1 MSASGLVQIDGLT
14 PIKKED
20 RKQSKVM
27 LLFPPEWVPTAPYLA
42 LPMLTAVLREAGH
55 TVVQRDINIEM
66 YDHFF
71 SMEFLILVKGRL
83 GMHLKPLQDKEKAGT
98 LTDQEASQKAV
109 LEDAYAVDVFD
120 LAERAE
126 DAKLVVRGERFY
138 DAEKLERALNTFR
151 EAMQYISAAY
161 YPASLVFY
169 PMESNLGY
177 RPGVSQEVFA
187 CLDDERVN
195 VYRDIC
201 NQLVLPSVSKEKP
214 AVIGISIGTQMQ
226 LMAGL
231 TFCKMIKESFP
242 HIKVII
248 GGNVVTRLQ
257 EEWAHHERF
266 FTEVFDAAILYEGE
280 HALLWYLEAVN
291 GQRAMEQVP
300 NLMYRDADGVKQSK
314 EVYTEKTTALPLP
327 DFDGF
332 PLDRY
337 FVPERIIPYLATRG
351 CYWGRC
357 TFCDHGQGYFDQYR
371 GMSAQH
377 VVEQVTAL
385 RDKYNCRHFLF
396 SDESYP
402 PALFKKVSQLLVDR
416 NVGIKWTT
424 LIRFEETL
432 QDQAIWDLA
441 AKAGCCTLYYGME
454 SANERVLNLM
464 DKHARKSVIQN
475 NLHQAAKAG
484 IWNHVMAFY
493 GFPGETRDEALETRQ
508 FVIDNQPVIHSV
520 ELFYFVA
527 YRHTPMVRNPDKF
540 GITIHKQEEYDLP
553 LDYYYT
559 LNEPVGISCLD
570 AMQLCEEFY
579 QRLSALGGAV
589 NSEYVSYILK
599 FGTNRLPQIY
609 VADEGRRGEDGRRSQ
624 VSSPG
629 RWPWPR
635 GREKDGET
643 TLSRVVSRRRVVR
656 IAENAISRRSRSGV
670 SLRRTARV
678 RLSRHPPCGLVT

>member
-1 MSASGLVQIDGLT
+1 
-14 PIKKED
+14 
-20 RKQSKVM
+20 
-27 LLFPPEWVPTAPYLA
+27 
-42 LPMLTAVLREAGH
+42 
-55 TVVQRDINIEM
+55 
-66 YDHFF
+66 
-71 SMEFLILVKGRL
+71 
-83 GMHLKPLQDKEKAGT
+83 
-98 LTDQEASQKAV
+98 V
-109 LEDAYAVDVFD
+109 LEEAYAVDVFD

-177 RPGVSQEVFA
+177 RPGVSKEVFA
-187 CLDDERVN
+187 CLDDEQVN

-214 AVIGISIGTQMQ
+214 TVIGISIGTQMQ

-242 HIKVII
+242 DIHVVV

-257 EEWAHHERF
+257 EEWAKHERF

-280 HALLWYLEAVN
+280 HALLWYIEAVN
-291 GQRAMEQVP
+291 GQRSMESVP
-300 NLMYRDADGVKQSK
+300 NLMYYASGAVQQSK
-314 EVYTEKTTALPLP
+314 EVYTEKTAALPLP
-327 DFDGF
+327 DFDGL
-332 PLDRY
+332 PLDHY

-371 GMSAQH
+371 GMTAQH

-385 RDKYNCRHFLF
+385 RDKYQCRHFLF

-432 QDQAIWDLA
+432 QDQAVWDLA

-464 DKHARKSVIQN
+464 DKHAKKSVIQN

-508 FVIDNQPVIHSV
+508 FVIENQPVIHSV

-579 QRLSALGGAV
+579 K
-589 NSEYVSYILK
+589 ND
-599 FGTNRLPQIY
+599 F
-609 VADEGRRGEDGRRSQ
+609 
-624 VSSPG
+624 SPG
-629 RWPWPR
+629 R
-635 GREKDGET
+635 
-643 TLSRVVSRRRVVR
+643 
-656 IAENAISRRSRSGV
+656 
-670 SLRRTARV
+670 
-678 RLSRHPPCGLVT
+678 CG

>member
-1 MSASGLVQIDGLT
+1 MSASGLVQIDALV
-14 PIKKED
+14 PIKKEE

-42 LPMLTAVLREAGH
+42 LPSLTAILREAGH
-55 TVVQRDINIEM
+55 KVVQRDINIEM

-71 SMEFLILVKGRL
+71 TMEFLIWVKARL
-83 GMHLKPLQDKEKAGT
+83 GMQLKPLQDKEKAGT
-98 LTDQEASQKAV
+98 ITEREADQKAAV
-109 LEDAYAVDVFD
+109 EQAYAVDVFD

-126 DAKLVVRGERFY
+126 DAKLIVRGERFY
-138 DAEKLERALNTFR
+138 QAEKLEGALNCFR
-151 EAMQYISAAY
+151 EVMAYISVAY
-161 YPASLVFY
+161 YPASIVFY

-177 RPGVSQEVFA
+177 RPGVSKEVFA
-187 CLDDERVN
+187 CLDDEQVN

-201 NQLVLPSVSKEKP
+201 NQLVMPAVAKEKP
-214 AVIGISIGTQMQ
+214 DVVGVSIGTQMQ
-226 LMAGL
+226 LLAGL
-231 TFCKMIKESFP
+231 TFCKMIKETFP
-242 HIKVII
+242 HIHVVV
-248 GGNVVTRLQ
+248 GGNVITRLQ
-257 EEWAHHERF
+257 EELPNQERF
-266 FTEVFDAAILYEGE
+266 FQEIFDSAILYEGE
-280 HALLWYLEAVN
+280 HALLWLVEALN
-291 GQRAMEQVP
+291 GERPISSVP
-300 NLMYRDADGVKQSK
+300 NLMYRDGSGVHRSP

-327 DFDGF
+327 DFEGL
-332 PLDRY
+332 PLEKY
-337 FVPERIIPYLATRG
+337 FVPELIIPYLATRG

-371 GMSAQH
+371 GVPAQQ
-377 VVEQVTAL
+377 VVEQIKTL
-385 RDKYNCRHFLF
+385 RDKYDCRHFLF

-402 PALFKKVSQLLVDR
+402 PALFKKVSQLLVDQ

-432 QDQAIWDLA
+432 QDQEIWDLA

-464 DKHARKSVIQN
+464 DKHAKKSVIQN

-527 YRHTPMVRNPDKF
+527 YRHTPMVRNPEKF
-540 GITIHKQEEYDLP
+540 GITIHKQEDYDLP

-559 LNEPVGISCLD
+559 LNDPSTLSCLD

-579 QRLSALGGAV
+579 KNDFQPWAVRV
-589 NSEYVSYILK
+589 NSREHVFLYISK
-599 FGTNRLPQIY
+599 YGTNQLPQIY
-609 VADEGRRGEDGRRSQ
+609 AQQTQAVG
-624 VSSPG
+624 SP
-629 RWPWPR
+629 
-635 GREKDGET
+635 E
-643 TLSRVVSRRRVVR
+643 
-656 IAENAISRRSRSGV
+656 GV
-670 SLRRTARV
+670 S
-678 RLSRHPPCGLVT
+678 GLVTWPVAQSEGAEVMSRVTSHDVG

>member
-1 MSASGLVQIDGLT
+1 MSSSGLVQIDGLA

-42 LPMLTAVLREAGH
+42 LPSLTAVLRQAGH
-55 TVVQRDINIEM
+55 QVIQRDVNIEM

-71 SMEFLILVKGRL
+71 TLEFLIWVKARL
-83 GMHLKPLQDKEKAGT
+83 GMQLRALQDREKAGA
-98 LTDQEASQKAV
+98 LTERESDQKAV
-109 LEDAYAVDVFD
+109 VEQAYGVDAFD

-126 DAKLVVRGERFY
+126 DAKLIVRGERFY
-138 DAEKLERALNTFR
+138 QADQLEGALNCFR
-151 EAMQYISAAY
+151 EAMEYISAAY

-177 RPGVSQEVFA
+177 RPGVSKEVFA
-187 CLDDERVN
+187 CLDDEQVN

-201 NQLVLPSVSKEKP
+201 NQLVLPSVSKEQP
-214 AVIGISIGTQMQ
+214 DVVGVSIGTQMQ
-226 LMAGL
+226 LLAGL
-231 TFCKMIKESFP
+231 TFCRMIKETFP
-242 HIKVII
+242 HIKVVV
-248 GGNVVTRLQ
+248 GGNVITRLQ
-257 EEWAHHERF
+257 EELPKHEWF
-266 FTEVFDAAILYEGE
+266 FSEVFDAAILYEGE
-280 HALLWYLEAVN
+280 HALLWYVEALN
-291 GQRAMEQVP
+291 GQRATESVP
-300 NLMYRDADGVKQSK
+300 NLIHRGADGVQQSK
-314 EVYTEKTTALPLP
+314 DVYTEKTTALPLP

-371 GMSAQH
+371 GMSAQLA
-377 VVEQVTAL
+377 VEQVKAL
-385 RDKYNCRHFLF
+385 RDKYHCHHFLF

-402 PALFKKVSQLLVDR
+402 PALFKKVSQLLVDQD
-416 NVGIKWTT
+416 VGIKWTT
-424 LIRFEETL
+424 LIRFEESL
-432 QDQAIWDLA
+432 QDPAVWELA

-464 DKHARKSVIQN
+464 DKHAKASVIRN

-493 GFPGETRDEALETRQ
+493 GFPSETRDEAMDTRQ
-508 FVIDNQPVIHSV
+508 FLLDNQPVIHST

-527 YRHTPMVRNPDKF
+527 YRHTPMVRHPEKF

-553 LDYYYT
+553 LDFYYT
-559 LNEPVGISCLD
+559 LNEPGGISCLD

-579 QRLSALGGAV
+579 RNDFQPWAV
-589 NSEYVSYILK
+589 RVNAREHVFLYISK
-599 FGTNRLPQIY
+599 FGTNKLPQIY
-609 VADEGRRGEDGRRSQ
+609 AKQPAAVGAAEGVSGLVTWPVAMSVGEDGKE
-624 VSSPG
+624 G
-629 RWPWPR
+629 M
-635 GREKDGET
+635 G
-643 TLSRVVSRRRVVR
+643 RVVSH
-656 IAENAISRRSRSGV
+656 GV
-670 SLRRTARV
+670 GEA
-678 RLSRHPPCGLVT
+678 

>member
-1 MSASGLVQIDGLT
+1 MSELLQIEPKAQQKNGA
-14 PIKKED
+14 
-20 RKQSKVM
+20 RKTSKVM

-42 LPMLTAVLREAGH
+42 LPSLTAVLRGAGH
-55 TVVQRDINIEM
+55 VVVQRDVNIEM

-71 SMEFLILVKGRL
+71 TTEFLVWIRARQTMQLRS
-83 GMHLKPLQDKEKAGT
+83 LQMKEKRGE
-98 LTDQEASQKAV
+98 LTEPEASQLAL
-109 LEDAYAVDVFD
+109 LEQVMTIDVFD
-120 LAERAE
+120 LAARAE
-126 DAKLVVRGERFY
+126 DAKHVVRGERFY
-138 DAEKLERALNTFR
+138 EADKLEVALNTFR
-151 EAMQYISAAY
+151 EAMQFISAAY

-177 RPGVSQEVFA
+177 RPGVSKELLV
-187 CLDDERVN
+187 CLDDEQVN

-201 NQLVLPSVSKEKP
+201 NQLVLPSVAKERP
-214 AVIGISIGTQMQ
+214 DVVGLSIGTQMQ
-226 LMAGL
+226 LIAGL
-231 TFCKMIKESFP
+231 TFCKMIKETFP
-242 HIKVII
+242 NVHVVV
-248 GGNVVTRLQ
+248 GGNVITRLQ
-257 EEWAHHERF
+257 EELPKHERF
-266 FTEVFDAAILYEGE
+266 FKDVFDTAILYEGE
-280 HALLWYLEAVN
+280 HALLWLIDALN
-291 GQRAMEQVP
+291 GQREMASVP
-300 NLMYRDADGVKQSK
+300 NLMYRTADGVEQNK
-314 EVYTEKTTALPLP
+314 EIYTEKMTALPIP

-332 PLDRY
+332 PLDHY

-371 GMSAQH
+371 GMTAQH
-377 VVEQVTAL
+377 VVDQVKAL
-385 RDKYNCRHFLF
+385 RDKYQCRHFLF

-402 PALFKKVSQLLVDR
+402 PALFKKVSQLLVDQD
-416 NVGIKWTT
+416 VGIKWTT

-464 DKHARKSVIQN
+464 DKHAKKSVIQN

-493 GFPGETRDEALETRQ
+493 GFPGETREEALETRQ
-508 FVIDNQPVIHSV
+508 FVLDNQPVIHSV

-527 YRHTPMVRNPDKF
+527 YRHTPMVRSPEKF

-579 QRLSALGGAV
+579 QNDFQPWAV
-589 NSEYVSYILK
+589 RVNAREHVFLYISK

-609 VADEGRRGEDGRRSQ
+609 AQRQTVGVSDSVSGLVTWPVAMNEGEDGKE
-624 VSSPG
+624 G
-629 RWPWPR
+629 M
-635 GREKDGET
+635 
-643 TLSRVVSRRRVVR
+643 SRVVSH
-656 IAENAISRRSRSGV
+656 GV
-670 SLRRTARV
+670 
-678 RLSRHPPCGLVT
+678 G

>member
-1 MSASGLVQIDGLT
+1 MSELLQIDGLS
-14 PIKKED
+14 PLKNGA
-20 RKQSKVM
+20 RKASKVM

-42 LPMLTAVLREAGH
+42 LPSLTAVLREAGH
-55 TVVQRDINIEM
+55 TVIQRDVNIEM

-71 SMEFLILVKGRL
+71 TTEFLVWIRARQTMQLRS
-83 GMHLKPLQDKEKAGT
+83 LQMKEKRGE
-98 LTDQEASQKAV
+98 LTDQEASQLAV
-109 LEDAYAVDVFD
+109 LEQVMTIDVFD
-120 LAERAE
+120 LAARAE
-126 DAKLVVRGERFY
+126 EAKVIVRGEQFY
-138 DAEKLERALNTFR
+138 EADKLEVALNTFR
-151 EAMQYISAAY
+151 EAMQFISAAY

-177 RPGVSQEVFA
+177 RPGVSKELSA
-187 CLDDERVN
+187 CLDDEQVN

-201 NQLVLPSVSKEKP
+201 NQLVLPAVAKERP
-214 AVIGISIGTQMQ
+214 DVVGLSIGTQMQ
-226 LMAGL
+226 LIAGL
-231 TFCKMIKESFP
+231 TFCKMIKETFP
-242 HIKVII
+242 DVHVVV
-248 GGNVVTRLQ
+248 GGNVITRLQ
-257 EEWAHHERF
+257 EELPKQERF
-266 FTEVFDAAILYEGE
+266 FGEVFDTAILYEGE
-280 HALLWYLEAVN
+280 HALLWLIEALK
-291 GQRAMEQVP
+291 GQREMTSVP
-300 NLMYRDADGVKQSK
+300 NLMYRTADGVQQNK
-314 EVYTEKTTALPLP
+314 EIYTEKMAALPLP

-332 PLDRY
+332 PLDHY

-371 GMSAQH
+371 GMTAQH
-377 VVEQVTAL
+377 VVDQVKAL
-385 RDKYNCRHFLF
+385 RDKYQCRHFLF

-402 PALFKKVSQLLVDR
+402 PALFKKVSQLLVDQD
-416 NVGIKWTT
+416 VGIKWTT

-464 DKHARKSVIQN
+464 DKHAKKSVIQN
-475 NLHQAAKAG
+475 NLQLAAKAG

-493 GFPGETRDEALETRQ
+493 GFPGETKDEALETRQ

-527 YRHTPMVRNPDKF
+527 YRHTPMVRNPEKF

-579 QRLSALGGAV
+579 QNDFQPWAV
-589 NSEYVSYILK
+589 RVNAREHVFLYISK
-599 FGTNRLPQIY
+599 FGTNKLPQIY
-609 VADEGRRGEDGRRSQ
+609 AKRQTVGVSDSVSGLVTWPVAKGEGEDGKESM
-624 VSSPG
+624 
-629 RWPWPR
+629 
-635 GREKDGET
+635 
-643 TLSRVVSRRRVVR
+643 SRVVSH
-656 IAENAISRRSRSGV
+656 GV
-670 SLRRTARV
+670 
-678 RLSRHPPCGLVT
+678 G